1 MLSKKIT
8 AIAAGALLMAS
19 SAAVAQTAPRS
30 SALNI
35 AGAMQGVEEGAGV
48 GGPSIGVTLG
58 VLFGVV
64 AIAALTFG
72 SDDEGDD
79 ESPAS
84 Q

>member
-30 SALNI
+30 SALSV
-35 AGAMQGVEEGAGV
+35 AGAMQGADDGIGA

-58 VLFGVV
+58 VLFGVI

-72 SDDEGDD
+72 SDDDGD
-79 ESPAS
+79 ETPAS